1 MGRWEEAADVNSI
14 LYAFCFSCHH
24 VINLGKPSDTFE
36 ICNGNTV
43 ENFKLE
49 AEMWVSYCR
58 GLSAREVYAGREED
72 ENSLGYACEG
82 L

>member
-1 MGRWEEAADVNSI
+1 M
-14 LYAFCFSCHH
+14 
-24 VINLGKPSDTFE
+24 
-36 ICNGNTV
+36 

-58 GLSAREVYAGREED
+58 GLSAREVYARREED